1 MNLRIETLIVNRGA
15 LDYKAELFYL
25 FAVEFDLPILTH
37 RTHNVCAGASL
48 ILASAWPGTKL
59 INMLLREDQE

>member
-1 MNLRIETLIVNRGA
+1 MNLRAETSVVNRNV
-15 LDYKAELFYL
+15 LDLKAELFYL

-37 RTHNVCAGASL
+37 RTHNGCAGASL
-48 ILASAWPGTKL
+48 IPASAWPGTKL